1 MILRLFRILAAA
13 LVACAFI
20 SCGDDANFH
29 TSEKR
34 TLTQEVYVVPEG
46 ITGAVHLFYSPK
58 KEVFLN
64 INENVRIQA
73 VFRLNGEVL
82 DGDEAVSYYRSLL
95 WKINGKKINIPT
107 FRHSFQE
114 PGEYDCILQVVDRFG
129 DTLIDTTKIYV
140 DTPSSIT
147 LDSPR
152 DGYNQI
158 DPFSKDEIILKWTS
172 TGIDPWETA
181 SCKIYASNKKE
192 KIWKN
197 YLGSSDCSEKTSITG
212 PIVPDR
218 DTLEKYGIFL
228 NEESISFYWGVIMTV
243 SNSNGVQ
250 AIDTSNIFHFSTKLI
265 DADSSILNIPIK
277 YKSFSSFNT
286 FVPDTRV
293 TIKDANGNIL
303 KEIDNAQSSSVVSV
317 KLAAQTGVSVTLQE
331 FYYDEY
337 KAESLKVDIPKS
349 TVIDLDTVFF
359 EDNIAPSVWPLHSE
373 FLIGDPIIFSVIDK
387 GSGFSPSKSII
398 HSDISSLEFVY
409 YEPLLTITNSETK
422 PWRIYIQVSDFAGNM
437 STPVFWNVTPK
448 KDIQVL
454 DGPYLYKEELE

>member
-1 MILRLFRILAAA
+1 MTLRFPKILASA

-29 TSEKR
+29 TSEKK

-64 INENVRIQA
+64 VNENVRIQA

-114 PGEYDCILQVVDRFG
+114 PGEYDCILQVVDKFG
-129 DTLIDTTKIYV
+129 DTLIDTTRLYV
-140 DTPSSIT
+140 DSPSSIT

-152 DGYNQI
+152 DGNNQI
-158 DPFSKDEIILKWTS
+158 DPFSQDEIILKWTT

-181 SCKIYASNKKE
+181 SCNIYASNKKE
-192 KIWKN
+192 KLWKS

-212 PIVPDR
+212 PIVPSK
-218 DTLEKYGIFL
+218 DTLANYGIFL
-228 NEESISFYWGVIMTV
+228 DEESISFYWGVIMTV

-250 AIDTSNIFHFSTKLI
+250 AIDTSNVFHFSTKLI

-277 YKSFSSFNT
+277 YKSFSSYNT
-286 FVPDTRV
+286 FIPDTRI
-293 TIKDANGNIL
+293 TIKDANGNTL
-303 KEIDNAQSSSVVSV
+303 KEIDNESANSVVSV
-317 KLAAQTGVSVTLQE
+317 TLAAQTGVTITLQE
-331 FYYDEY
+331 LYYDEY
-337 KAESLKVDIPKS
+337 KAESLKVDIPQS
-349 TVIDLDTVFF
+349 SFIELDTVFL
-359 EDNIAPSVWPLHSE
+359 EDNIAPTVWPLHSE

-387 GSGFSPSKSII
+387 GSGFSSSKSII

-409 YEPLLTITNSETK
+409 YDPLLTISSNETK
-422 PWRIYIQVSDFAGNM
+422 PWRIYIQVSDHAGNL

-448 KDIQVL
+448 KNIQVL
-454 DGPYLYKEELE
+454 DGPYLYKEDLE